1 LDTAS
6 AEQSGRATE
15 PMGWRYRTTLM
26 FVGGVLGG
34 SYGIV
39 TFFLHLLSKVVGR
52 RFLLE

>member
-26 FVGGVLGG
+26 FVGGVLGA

-39 TFFLHLLSKVVGR
+39 TFFFASFSQGGR